1 MKKPYQIEAQR
12 AIKQL
17 DAMAADGNPA
27 VQMMLPMAEMMGW
40 LRKGVGELIRQAGLQ
55 LMDLLMQEEVR
66 ELAGE
71 RSQPQSDRTAH
82 RWGSERGYCVVM
94 GQKVPIQRPRVRTTD
109 DKEVRLGSYEM
120 FHRGE
125 PLTETVWEKL
135 MLGLS
140 TRNYGQAIRQF
151 TEAYG
156 LEKSAVSEHFIEAS
170 RAKLKKMMERR
181 LDKTRLCALLIDATP
196 FQGQQMVA
204 ALGIDEYGRKMI
216 LGIRQGATENA
227 TVVGELLADLVDRGL
242 DFTEPRLYI
251 LDGGKALTAA
261 VKKHAGESAAIQRCQ
276 VHKRRNVLDHLTDE
290 QKPAVAKKLNA
301 AYALEEY
308 GSAKEA
314 LNTLHRELM
323 DLNPSAAR
331 SLGEGM
337 EETLTVHRLHMPAQL
352 RKTMASTNVIE
363 SAFSIVEKVCKN
375 VKRWHGGD
383 QRERWVGSGLLVA
396 ENQFRRIT
404 GYKLIPVLMEE
415 LKTLNPSKA
424 AVVGA
429 RKVS

>member
-1 MKKPYQIEAQR
+1 MKKPYQIESQR
-12 AIKQL
+12 AVKKL
-17 DAMAADGNPA
+17 AEMAADGNPS
-27 VQMMLPMAEMMGW
+27 VQMVLPMAEMVGW
-40 LRKGVGELIRQAGLQ
+40 LRKGGGELIRQAGLQ

-66 ELAGE
+66 EVVGE
-71 RSQPQSDRTAH
+71 RSQRQSERTAS

-94 GQKVPIQRPRVRTTD
+94 GQKGPVQRPRVRTTD

-125 PLTETVWEKL
+125 PLTETVWAKL

-140 TRNYGQAIRQF
+140 TRKYGQAVREF
-151 TEAYG
+151 SEAYG
-156 LEKSAVSEHFIEAS
+156 LEKSAISEHFIEAS
-170 RAKLKKMMERR
+170 REKLTAMMERR

-196 FQGQQMVA
+196 FEGQQMVA
-204 ALGIDEYGRKMI
+204 ALGIDEYGRKTI

-251 LDGGKALTAA
+251 LDGGKALSAA

-290 QKPAVAKKLNA
+290 QKPAAAKKLNA
-301 AYALEEY
+301 AYALEDY
-308 GSAKEA
+308 AAAKHA
-314 LNTLHRELM
+314 LDTLHRELM

-337 EETLTVHRLHMPAQL
+337 EETLTVHRLHLPGQL

-363 SAFSIVEKVCKN
+363 SAFSIVEQVCKN

-383 QRERWVGSGLLVA
+383 QRERWVGPGLLVA
-396 ENQFRRIT
+396 KKQFRRVT
-404 GYKLIPVLMEE
+404 GHKQIPALIRE
-415 LKTLNPSKA
+415 LEALAPPSPEVAKR
-424 AVVGA
+424 

>member
-27 VQMMLPMAEMMGW
+27 VQMMLPLAEMVGW

-55 LMDLLMQEEVR
+55 LMDLMMQEEVR
-66 ELAGE
+66 ELVGD
-71 RSQPQSDRTAH
+71 RSQRQAERTAS
-82 RWGSERGYCVVM
+82 RWGNERGYCVVM

-140 TRNYGQAIRQF
+140 TRKYDQAIRQF

-156 LEKSAVSEHFIEAS
+156 LEKSAISEHFIEAS
-170 RAKLKKMMERR
+170 RKKLKAMMERR

-196 FQGQQMVA
+196 FAGQQMVA

-227 TVVGELLADLVDRGL
+227 TVVGDLLTELVERGF

-251 LDGGKALTAA
+251 LDGAKALSSA

-276 VHKRRNVLDHLTDE
+276 VHKRRNVLDHLTEE
-290 QKPAVAKKLNA
+290 QKPEVAKKLNA
-301 AYALEEY
+301 AYALEDY
-308 GSAKEA
+308 AAAKQA
-314 LNTLHRELM
+314 LNAVHRELM

-337 EETLTVHRLHMPAQL
+337 EETLTVHRLHLPMQL

-363 SAFSIVEKVCKN
+363 SAFSIVEQVCKN

-383 QRERWVGSGLLVA
+383 QRERWVGSGLMVA
-396 ENQFRRIT
+396 EKQFRRIT
-404 GYKLIPVLMEE
+404 GYKLIPVLIKE
-415 LKTLNPSKA
+415 LETLTPSKA
-424 AVVGA
+424 AIVKR
-429 RKVS
+429 RKAS

>member
-40 LRKGVGELIRQAGLQ
+40 LRKGVGELIRQAGLR

-71 RSQPQSDRTAH
+71 RSQRQSERTAN

-170 RAKLKKMMERR
+170 RTKLKTMMERR
-181 LDKTRLCALLIDATP
+181 LDKTKLCALLIDATP

-216 LGIRQGATENA
+216 LGIRQGATENS
-227 TVVGELLADLVDRGL
+227 TVVGELLGDLVERGL

-290 QKPAVAKKLNA
+290 QKPAIAKKLNA
-301 AYALEEY
+301 AYALTEY
-308 GSAKEA
+308 GAAKEG

-337 EETLTVHRLHMPAQL
+337 EETLTVHRLRLPAQL

-404 GYKLIPVLMEE
+404 GYKLIPILMQE
-415 LKTLNPSKA
+415 LKTLTPSKS
-424 AVVGA
+424 AVVK
-429 RKVS
+429 RKKAS

>member
-1 MKKPYQIEAQR
+1 MTKPYQIEAQR
-12 AIKQL
+12 AIKQP

-27 VQMMLPMAEMMGW
+27 VQMILPMAEMMGW

-71 RSQPQSDRTAH
+71 RSQPQPDRTAH
-82 RWGSERGYCVVM
+82 RWGNERGYCVVM

-170 RAKLKKMMERR
+170 RAKLKQMMERR
-181 LDKTRLCALLIDATP
+181 LDKTRLCTLLIDATP

-204 ALGIDEYGRKMI
+204 ALGIDECGRKMI

-276 VHKRRNVLDHLTDE
+276 VHKRRNVLDHLTE
-290 QKPAVAKKLNA
+290 AQKPAILKKLNA

-308 GSAKEA
+308 GAARQA
-314 LNTLHRELM
+314 LNALHRELM

-337 EETLTVHRLHMPAQL
+337 QETLTVHRLHMPAQL

-363 SAFSIVEKVCKN
+363 SAFSIVERVCKN

-404 GYKLIPVLMEE
+404 GYKLLPVLMEE

-424 AVVGA
+424 AVVKR
-429 RKVS
+429 RKAS

>member
-1 MKKPYQIEAQR
+1 MKKPYQIETQR
-12 AIKQL
+12 AVKQL
-17 DAMAADGNPA
+17 EAMAADGDAA
-27 VQMMLPMAEMMGW
+27 VQMVLPMAEMVGW

-66 ELAGE
+66 ELVGE
-71 RSQPQSDRTAH
+71 RSQPQAERTAN
-82 RWGSERGYCVVM
+82 RWGSEGGYCVVM
-94 GQKVPIQRPRVRTTD
+94 GQKVPLQRPRVRTTE

-140 TRNYGQAIRQF
+140 TRKYGQAIRQF

-170 RAKLKKMMERR
+170 RAKLKDMMERR
-181 LDKTRLCALLIDATP
+181 LDQTRLCAVLIDATP
-196 FQGQQMVA
+196 FAGQQMVA
-204 ALGIDEYGRKMI
+204 ALGIAQDGRKTI

-227 TVVGELLADLVDRGL
+227 TVVSELLGDLVSRGL
-242 DFTEPRLYI
+242 DFTEPRLYV
-251 LDGGKALTAA
+251 LDGGKALSAA
-261 VKKHAGESAAIQRCQ
+261 VKKHAGDSAAIQRCQ
-276 VHKRRNVLDHLTDE
+276 VHKRRNILDHLTDE
-290 QKPAVAKKLNA
+290 HKPAVAKRLTA
-301 AYALEEY
+301 AYALEDY
-308 GSAKEA
+308 AAAKQA
-314 LNTLHRELM
+314 LNMLHRELM

-337 EETLTVHRLHMPAQL
+337 EETLTVHRLHVPMQL
-352 RKTMASTNVIE
+352 RKTLASTNVIE
-363 SAFSIVEKVCKN
+363 SAFSIVEQVCKN

-396 ENQFRRIT
+396 EKQFRRVT
-404 GYKLIPVLMEE
+404 GYKQIPALLRE
-415 LKTLNPSKA
+415 LEALAPPKHEIAKR
-424 AVVGA
+424 

>member
-12 AIKQL
+12 AVKQL
-17 DAMAADGNPA
+17 EAMAAEGNPA
-27 VQMMLPMAEMMGW
+27 VQMVLPMAEMVGW

-66 ELAGE
+66 ELVGE
-71 RSQPQSDRTAH
+71 RSQRQAERTAN

-94 GQKVPIQRPRVRTTD
+94 GQKVPVERPRVRTTD

-140 TRNYGQAIRQF
+140 TRKYGQAIRQF

-170 RAKLKKMMERR
+170 RAKLKDMMERR
-181 LDKTRLCALLIDATP
+181 LEKTQLCALLIDATP
-196 FQGQQMVA
+196 FEGQQMVA
-204 ALGIDEYGRKMI
+204 ALGIGQDGRKTI

-227 TVVGELLADLVDRGL
+227 TVVSELLSDLVSRGL

-251 LDGGKALTAA
+251 LDGAKALTAA
-261 VKKHAGESAAIQRCQ
+261 VNKHAGESAAIQRCQ

-301 AYALEEY
+301 AYALEDY
-308 GSAKEA
+308 AAAKLA
-314 LNTLHRELM
+314 LNMLHRELM

-337 EETLTVHRLHMPAQL
+337 EATLTVHRLHVPTQL
-352 RKTMASTNVIE
+352 RKTLASTNVIE
-363 SAFSIVEKVCKN
+363 SAFSIVEQVCKN

-396 ENQFRRIT
+396 QKQFRRVT
-404 GYKLIPVLMEE
+404 GYKQIPALIRE
-415 LKTLNPSKA
+415 LEALAPPKPEVAKR
-424 AVVGA
+424 

>member
-1 MKKPYQIEAQR
+1 MKKPYQIESQGAV
-12 AIKQL
+12 KEL
-17 DAMAADGNPA
+17 EAMAADGNPA
-27 VQMMLPMAEMMGW
+27 VQMVLPMAEMVGW
-40 LRKGVGELIRQAGLQ
+40 LRQGVGELIRQAGLR

-66 ELAGE
+66 ELVGE
-71 RSQPQSDRTAH
+71 RSQRQAERKAN

-94 GQKVPIQRPRVRTTD
+94 GQKVPVERPRVRSTD
-109 DKEVRLGSYEM
+109 DQEVRLGSYEL

-140 TRNYGQAIRQF
+140 TRKYGQAVRQF

-156 LEKSAVSEHFIEAS
+156 LEKSAISEHFIEAS
-170 RAKLKKMMERR
+170 REKLQDMMERR

-196 FQGQQMVA
+196 FEGQQMVA
-204 ALGIDEYGRKMI
+204 ALGIAQDGRKMI

-227 TVVGELLADLVDRGL
+227 TVVGELLGDLVSRGL
-242 DFTEPRLYI
+242 DFTEPRLYV

-261 VKKHAGESAAIQRCQ
+261 VKKHAGDSAAIQRCQ

-290 QKPAVAKKLNA
+290 HKPAVAKRLHA
-301 AYALEEY
+301 AYALEDHAA
-308 GSAKEA
+308 AKQA
-314 LNTLHRELM
+314 LNALHRELM

-337 EETLTVHRLHMPAQL
+337 EETLTVHRLHVPMQL
-352 RKTMASTNVIE
+352 RKTLASTNVIE
-363 SAFSIVEKVCKN
+363 SAFSIVEQVCKN

-396 ENQFRRIT
+396 HKQFRKVT
-404 GYKLIPVLMEE
+404 GHKQIPALTRE
-415 LKTLNPSKA
+415 LEALAPPKSELVKRRKA
-424 AVVGA
+424 
-429 RKVS
+429 S

>member
-1 MKKPYQIEAQR
+1 MKKPYQIDAQR
-12 AIKQL
+12 AVKQL

-27 VQMMLPMAEMMGW
+27 VQMVLPMAEIVGW

-66 ELAGE
+66 ELVGE
-71 RSQPQSDRTAH
+71 RSQRQTERTAN

-94 GQKVPIQRPRVRTTD
+94 GQKVPIQRPRVRTTE
-109 DKEVRLGSYEM
+109 DKEIRLGSYEM

-140 TRNYGQAIRQF
+140 TRKYGQAIRQF

-156 LEKSAVSEHFIEAS
+156 LEKSAVSEHFIDAS
-170 RAKLKKMMERR
+170 RTKLKDMMERR
-181 LDKTRLCALLIDATP
+181 LDQMQLCALLIDATP
-196 FQGQQMVA
+196 FEGQQMVA
-204 ALGIDEYGRKMI
+204 ALGIAQNGRKMI

-227 TVVGELLADLVDRGL
+227 TVVSELLSDLLSRGL
-242 DFTEPRLYI
+242 DFTEPRLYV
-251 LDGGKALTAA
+251 LDGGKALSAA

-301 AYALEEY
+301 AYALEDY
-308 GSAKEA
+308 AAAKQA
-314 LNTLHRELM
+314 LNLLHRELM

-337 EETLTVHRLHMPAQL
+337 EETLTVHRLHIPMQL
-352 RKTMASTNVIE
+352 RKTFARTNVIE
-363 SAFSIVEKVCKN
+363 SAFSIVEQVCNN

-383 QRERWVGSGLLVA
+383 QRQRWVGSGLLVA
-396 ENQFRRIT
+396 QKQFRRVT
-404 GYKLIPVLMEE
+404 GYKQIPALIRE
-415 LKTLNPSKA
+415 LEALAPPKPEVAKR
-424 AVVGA
+424 

>member
-1 MKKPYQIEAQR
+1 MKKPYQIESQR
-12 AIKQL
+12 AVRQF
-17 DAMAADGNPA
+17 AEMAADGNPS
-27 VQMMLPMAEMMGW
+27 VQLVLPLAETVGW
-40 LRKGVGELIRQAGLQ
+40 LRKGVGELVRQAGLQ
-55 LMDLLMQEEVR
+55 LMELLMQEEVR

-71 RSQPQSDRTAH
+71 RSQRQPERTAS

-94 GQKVPIQRPRVRTTD
+94 GQKVTVQRPRVRTTD
-109 DKEVRLGSYEM
+109 DKEMRLGSYEM

-135 MLGLS
+135 LLGLS
-140 TRNYGQAIRQF
+140 TRKYGQAVRQF
-151 TEAYG
+151 SEAYG
-156 LEKSAVSEHFIEAS
+156 LEKSAISEHFIEAS
-170 RAKLKKMMERR
+170 REKLKAMMERR

-196 FQGQQMVA
+196 FEGQQMVA
-204 ALGIDEYGRKMI
+204 ALGIGEDGRKTI

-227 TVVGELLADLVDRGL
+227 TVVGELLGDLMERGL
-242 DFTEPRLYI
+242 DFSEPRLYV

-290 QKPAVAKKLNA
+290 QRPGVAKKLNA
-301 AYALEEY
+301 AYALEDY
-308 GSAKEA
+308 AAAKQA

-337 EETLTVHRLHMPAQL
+337 EETLTVHRLRLPMQL

-363 SAFSIVEKVCKN
+363 SAFSIVERVCRN
-375 VKRWHGGD
+375 VKRWHDGD

-396 ENQFRRIT
+396 EKQFRRVQ
-404 GYKLIPVLMEE
+404 GYKQISTLIKE
-415 LKTLNPSKA
+415 LDAMSSSKPQ
-424 AVVGA
+424 VVKR
-429 RKVS
+429 RKAS

>member
-1 MKKPYQIEAQR
+1 MVYRVEKLAYIGVEHPVHTLRHRCRVYCRQRLVRIPSGSKP
-12 AIKQL
+12 
-17 DAMAADGNPA
+17 
-27 VQMMLPMAEMMGW
+27 V
-40 LRKGVGELIRQAGLQ
+40 RKSA
-55 LMDLLMQEEVR
+55 
-66 ELAGE
+66 
-71 RSQPQSDRTAH
+71 
-82 RWGSERGYCVVM
+82 
-94 GQKVPIQRPRVRTTD
+94 RTTE

-140 TRNYGQAIRQF
+140 TRDYGQAIRQF

-170 RAKLKKMMERR
+170 RTKLKAMMERR
-181 LDKTRLCALLIDATP
+181 LDKTRLCALLVDATP

-227 TVVGELLADLVDRGL
+227 TVVGELLGDLVERGL

-301 AYALEEY
+301 AYALEGY
-308 GSAKEA
+308 DAAKEA
-314 LNTLHRELM
+314 LNGLHRELM

-331 SLGEGM
+331 SLGEGL
-337 EETLTVHRLHMPAQL
+337 EETLTVHRLHLPVQL

-363 SAFSIVEKVCKN
+363 SAFSIVEEVCKN

-404 GYKLIPVLMEE
+404 GHKLIPILMQE
-415 LKTLNPSKA
+415 LKTLPASKS
-424 AVVGA
+424 AVVK
-429 RKVS
+429 RKKAS